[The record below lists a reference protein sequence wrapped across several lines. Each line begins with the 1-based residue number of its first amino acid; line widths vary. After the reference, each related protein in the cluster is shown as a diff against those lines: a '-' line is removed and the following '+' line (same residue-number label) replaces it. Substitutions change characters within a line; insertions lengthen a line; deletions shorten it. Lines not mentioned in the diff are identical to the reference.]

1 MTLLENGGFGRENKF
16 MKFEKLSHIP
26 NAEHDWFFEIGNTSG
41 EKPICIC
48 LRYFTRKG
56 FRLSINLYRN
66 WLIKLFGFNE
76 KIIGV

>member
-1 MTLLENGGFGRENKF
+1 
-16 MKFEKLSHIP
+16 MKFEKLSHIVGG
-26 NAEHDWFFEIGNTSG
+26 EHDWYLQIGNTDG
-41 EKPICIC
+41 EKSICIC
-48 LRYFTRKG
+48 LRYFTREG